1 MRLLA
6 AELERAR
13 LRGENPPGA
22 DMILEELRAET
33 RDTGRKLP
41 RLGNAQRLFFAPV
54 EPFLVDDTPERKHRG
69 RIARACLDTDLGM
82 DRARSDAARGED
94 LCGSGQPAARRE

>member
-1 MRLLA
+1 MAGEGMAEAVPNEKLRQYLRELTPEARGLLA

-41 RLGNAQRLFFAPV
+41 RLGNAQRLFFAPI
-54 EPFLVDDTPERKHRG
+54 EPFLVDDTP
-69 RIARACLDTDLGM
+69 
-82 DRARSDAARGED
+82 DAASRPYRA
-94 LCGSGQPAARRE
+94 PA